1 METEYI
7 LVAIFISFWW
17 GISPI
22 ILKGLVT
29 KFDVM
34 TIMVLEGILYFAFVI
49 LMGIRY
55 YDTIMIDAKRANA
68 HDWSMMFLTAVVGG
82 FIANVI
88 YMALLEKHDSYIITA
103 LVSISPFFTLGLAY
117 FFTKEKVTALG
128 ALGTIFIVLG
138 ILMISY
144 KEGALRK

>member
-1 METEYI
+1 MEIEYI

-29 KFDVM
+29 KFNVM
-34 TIMVLEGILYFAFVI
+34 TIMVLEGIMYFVLVI
-49 LMGIRY
+49 LLGIKY
-55 YDTIMIDAKRANA
+55 YDTIVTDMKRVNTR
-68 HDWSMMFLTAVVGG
+68 DWAMMFLTAVIGG

-88 YMALLEKHDSYIITA
+88 YMKLLEKHDSYIITA
-103 LVSISPFFTLGLAY
+103 LVSISPFFTLVLAY
-117 FFTKEKVTALG
+117 SFTKEKVTALG
-128 ALGTIFIVLG
+128 ALGTIFIVFG

-144 KEGALRK
+144 NDKGFL